1 VTAVDSGT
9 KLTIDHDGGSVNNN
23 AGADSKVSI
32 TLAKVA
38 YKADLLASLIS
49 ACIAYMRHIPMG

>member
-32 TLAKVA
+32 TLAKVSNIS
-38 YKADLLASLIS
+38 LSPNPCSVVLAPSTARKS
-49 ACIAYMRHIPMG
+49 